1 MLEVRQFQIYLN
13 LPLTQLMWQKQYKWF
28 TNFQEHRFMRI
39 RSSET
44 RVESLS
50 AFFIKKAMPL
60 SKKKLF
66 TIYQSR
72 HRSDVTPSTYVQ
84 LSRGHFISTNSVVN
98 SQSFVLISLISIDVE
113 TEVSCLTNICRYTA
127 WKHIKNSFSSYLSTL
142 NVRSTYTYIRTLIK
156 LQRIHKIQ
164 NAISSQARCLVFSA
178 ILILGAFTKLRKET
192 IRFVMSVYPSFRTEN
207 FGEYFLNICL
217 EN

>member
-1 MLEVRQFQIYLN
+1 MTKTVQVVYKFSRASVHEDKIFRNQSRKFKCILY
-13 LPLTQLMWQKQYKWF
+13 QKGHA
-28 TNFQEHRFMRI
+28 T
-39 RSSET
+39 
-44 RVESLS
+44 V
-50 AFFIKKAMPL
+50 
-60 SKKKLF
+60 KKKLF

-113 TEVSCLTNICRYTA
+113 TEVSCLTNICRYNA
-127 WKHIKNSFSSYLSTL
+127 WKHIKNSVSSYLSTL